1 MPRKPG
7 NGRLKPV
14 SVFTEPRHFA
24 HPRGNIWEISLS
36 PEKSPFKSR
45 ESLLRVPLKITKK
58 SRAAEAPSED
68 YDSLFVPEDG
78 DKPGLHGNIE
88 ADDHEYNLDYEAPM
102 HSSSPG
108 GVQALEEM
116 MENDVQI
123 EEFTSKGATRCA
135 EVSYRCDKPAGPRYE
150 QCRNAAKKSNDGSR
164 CGRHLQNPGSIRCE
178 HIIDQD
184 GQKTQCLM
192 PGVKGSNSCPRHTK
206 LDILTRRRNHKRKS
220 ADDQDVESR
229 LSKSPRLR
237 KNGEVRST
245 SQVEEPLS
253 KGGRQQARDS
263 STQSQPAV
271 QIPARRG
278 GPPRQRSAGSKTVSD
293 TPIQDGIAES
303 IETTAS
309 ASPRSKGRTKS
320 QPQSSNIST
329 ANTRRRKLPKCGK
342 PAKARE
348 TSEDSHPEDEPLADD
363 GQGEESQDGED
374 IDGND
379 NDEAELEEEEDSAK
393 DAYTPKL
400 LARVLEYLELEKRSG
415 ICQTEFCRKIKSAC
429 DTTGTLIRKHN
440 PSSKEV
446 NQKLETVQAMLRTV
460 RAVTKDHH
468 AEVKAD
474 MYGYVFRSLAKL
486 LASLFKHFSARDED
500 FTKSLRPILILFP
513 FVHDI
518 IALKDLL
525 ASWKVTVPQRYSGDR
540 LVADVNSLLISPL
553 RDLETLLNRR
563 LSQLEL
569 SERNVERLADL
580 EQKIEEEEMEAA
592 RKHEVSQSR
601 NKRWRRWQDLH
612 IARMECEPDPR
623 RRKYLTIIKLED
635 LEEKDAN
642 GVVFERVP
650 VFKDRNSTPSRW
662 PSSTATARPWLDEQ
676 ILALMD
682 CLEKFAGNF
691 PGLRMQA
698 RSLTY

>member
-24 HPRGNIWEISLS
+24 HPRGNIWEIPLS
-36 PEKSPFKSR
+36 PEKLPFKPR
-45 ESLLRVPLKITKK
+45 ESLPRVTLKITKK
-58 SRAAEAPSED
+58 SRAAEAPPED
-68 YDSLFVPEDG
+68 YDSLFVSEDG
-78 DKPGLHGNIE
+78 DEPGSHGNIE
-88 ADDHEYNLDYEAPM
+88 ADDHEHNLDHGAPM
-102 HSSSPG
+102 RSSLPG
-108 GVQALEEM
+108 GVQALDDT

-123 EEFTSKGATRCA
+123 EEFTSRGATRCA
-135 EVSYRCDKPAGPRYE
+135 EVSYRYDKPAGPRYE
-150 QCRNAAKKSNDGSR
+150 QCHNAAKKSNDGPR
-164 CGRHLQNPGSIRCE
+164 CGRHLQNPGSIRCK

-184 GQKTQCLM
+184 GQETQCLM
-192 PGVKGSNSCPRHTK
+192 PGVKGSNSCPRHAK
-206 LDILTRRRNHKRKS
+206 LDIPMRRPDQKRKS
-220 ADDQDVESR
+220 TEDQDVESR
-229 LSKSPRLR
+229 LPKSPRLL
-237 KNGEVRST
+237 KNGKVRST
-245 SQVEEPLS
+245 SQLDEPSS
-253 KGGRQQARDS
+253 KGGRQQARGS

-271 QIPARRG
+271 QMPARRG
-278 GPPRQRSAGSKTVSD
+278 RPPRQRSAGSKTVSD
-293 TPIQDGIAES
+293 TPVQDDVAES
-303 IETTAS
+303 IETTLS
-309 ASPRSKGRTKS
+309 ASPRSKGCTKS
-320 QPQSSNIST
+320 QPQSSDIST
-329 ANTRRRKLPKCGK
+329 ANTLRRELPKCGK
-342 PAKARE
+342 PAKALE
-348 TSEDSHPEDEPLADD
+348 MSKDSHPDAKPLAND
-363 GQGEESQDGED
+363 GQGKESQDGED

-393 DAYTPKL
+393 DAYTPKP

-415 ICQTEFCRKIKSAC
+415 NCQTEFCRKIKSAC
-429 DTTGTLIRKHN
+429 DTTGILIRKHN

-460 RAVTKDHH
+460 RAAAKDQH

-486 LASLFKHFSARDED
+486 LASLFKHFSARDGD
-500 FTKSLRPILILFP
+500 FTKSLRPIRILFP

-540 LVADVNSLLISPL
+540 LVADVNSLLIPPL

-563 LSQLEL
+563 LNQLEQ
-569 SERNVERLADL
+569 SQRNIERLADL

-662 PSSTATARPWLDEQ
+662 PSSTATARPWSDEQ
-676 ILALMD
+676 ELALMD

-691 PGLRMQA
+691 PGLRM
-698 RSLTY
+698 